1 MQVNDNTYFE
11 ITRSSSNIAQ
21 LSTMLIILGLF
32 IMVVGG
38 VGTAGA
44 ICASNLFGRI
54 TLGLVSSNSNCV
66 CT

>member
-1 MQVNDNTYFE
+1 MQVSDKTYFD
-11 ITRSSSNIAQ
+11 ITSSNSSVAQ

-44 ICASNLFGRI
+44 ICATNIFGRI
-54 TLGLVSSNSNCV
+54 TLGLVSSDPN
-66 CT
+66 